1 MGNLINNK
9 NEKDITKNEIIE
21 SKESKHKEK
30 KENKNITNKYKII
43 FLGDSGIGSKTSL
56 IKRMNHKVFTQNITN
71 KNSCSFIS
79 KSIKIKNGKKIIMN
93 FWDINGHEIF
103 RNLTK
108 KFLENSDCVVL
119 GYDVTNINSFKNIQ
133 DFWYKFSKDNSGT
146 NLIYLI
152 GNKIDLI
159 NERKVEKDIARS
171 FAEKNNMK
179 YFEIS
184 CATSEGVQEF
194 FDDLKNELFQK

>member
-21 SKESKHKEK
+21 SNESKHKEK
-30 KENKNITNKYKII
+30 EGKKNITNKYKII

-56 IKRMNHKVFTQNITN
+56 IKRMNHKVFTPNITN

-119 GYDVTNINSFKNIQ
+119 GYDVTNINSFKNIE

-159 NERKVEKDIARS
+159 NERKVEKDIARN
-171 FAEKNNMK
+171 FAEKNNIK

>member
-1 MGNLINNK
+1 MGNLINDK
-9 NEKDITKNEIIE
+9 KEKDITKNE

-30 KENKNITNKYKII
+30 EENKNITNKYKII

-56 IKRMNHKVFTQNITN
+56 IKRMNHNVFTPNITN

-119 GYDVTNINSFKNIQ
+119 GYDVTNINSFKNIE

-152 GNKIDLI
+152 GNKTDLI

-171 FAEKNNMK
+171 FAEKNNIK

>member
-30 KENKNITNKYKII
+30 EGNKNITNKYKII

-56 IKRMNHKVFTQNITN
+56 IKRMNHNVFTPNITN
-71 KNSCSFIS
+71 KNSCSFVS

-194 FDDLKNELFQK
+194 FDDLKNELFRK

>member
-1 MGNLINNK
+1 MGNLINDK
-9 NEKDITKNEIIE
+9 KEKDITKNE

-30 KENKNITNKYKII
+30 EENKNITNKYKII

-56 IKRMNHKVFTQNITN
+56 IKRMNHNVFTPNITN

-133 DFWYKFSKDNSGT
+133 DFWYKFSKDNSST

-171 FAEKNNMK
+171 FAEKNNIK

-194 FDDLKNELFQK
+194 FDDLKNELFRK

>member
-30 KENKNITNKYKII
+30 EGNKNITNKYKII
-43 FLGDSGIGSKTSL
+43 FLGDTGIGSKTSL
-56 IKRMNHKVFTQNITN
+56 IKRMNHNVFTPNITN
-71 KNSCSFIS
+71 KNSCSFVS

-133 DFWYKFSKDNSGT
+133 DFWYKFSKDNSST

-152 GNKIDLI
+152 GNKIDLL

-171 FAEKNNMK
+171 FAEKNNIK

>member
-1 MGNLINNK
+1 MGNLINDK
-9 NEKDITKNEIIE
+9 KEKDITKNE

-30 KENKNITNKYKII
+30 EENKNITNKYKII

-56 IKRMNHKVFTQNITN
+56 IKRMNHKVFTPNITN
-71 KNSCSFIS
+71 KNSCSFFS
-79 KSIKIKNGKKIIMN
+79 KSIKIKNGKKVIMN

-119 GYDVTNINSFKNIQ
+119 GYDVTNINSFKNIE

-152 GNKIDLI
+152 GNKIDLL

-171 FAEKNNMK
+171 FAEKNNIK

>member
-9 NEKDITKNEIIE
+9 NEKDIIKNEIIE

-56 IKRMNHKVFTQNITN
+56 IKRMNHNVFTPNITN

-103 RNLTK
+103 RNLTI

-171 FAEKNNMK
+171 FAEKNNIK

>member
-9 NEKDITKNEIIE
+9 NEKDIIKNEIIE

-30 KENKNITNKYKII
+30 EGNKNITNKYKII
-43 FLGDSGIGSKTSL
+43 FLGDTGIGSKTSL
-56 IKRMNHKVFTQNITN
+56 IKRMNHKVFTPNITN
-71 KNSCSFIS
+71 KNSCSFFS
-79 KSIKIKNGKKIIMN
+79 KSIKIKNGKKVIMN

-119 GYDVTNINSFKNIQ
+119 GYDVTNINSFKNIE

-171 FAEKNNMK
+171 FAEKNNIK
-179 YFEIS
+179 
-184 CATSEGVQEF
+184 
-194 FDDLKNELFQK
+194 

>member
-1 MGNLINNK
+1 MGNLINDK
-9 NEKDITKNEIIE
+9 KEKDITKNE

-30 KENKNITNKYKII
+30 KENKNITNKCKII

-56 IKRMNHKVFTQNITN
+56 IKRMNHNVFTPNITN

-133 DFWYKFSKDNSGT
+133 DFWYKFSKDNSST

-152 GNKIDLI
+152 GNKIDLL

-171 FAEKNNMK
+171 FAEKNNIK

>member
-1 MGNLINNK
+1 MGNLINDK
-9 NEKDITKNEIIE
+9 KEKDITKNE

-30 KENKNITNKYKII
+30 EENKNITNKYKII

-56 IKRMNHKVFTQNITN
+56 IKRMNHKVFTPNITN
-71 KNSCSFIS
+71 KNSCSFFS
-79 KSIKIKNGKKIIMN
+79 KSIKIKNGKKVIMN

-119 GYDVTNINSFKNIQ
+119 GYDVTNINSFKNIE

-171 FAEKNNMK
+171 FAEKNNIK

>member
-1 MGNLINNK
+1 MGNLINDK
-9 NEKDITKNEIIE
+9 KEKDITKNE

-30 KENKNITNKYKII
+30 EENKNITNKYKII

-56 IKRMNHKVFTQNITN
+56 IKRMNHNVFTPNITN

-119 GYDVTNINSFKNIQ
+119 GYDVTNINSFKNIE

-152 GNKIDLI
+152 GNKIDLL

-171 FAEKNNMK
+171 FAEKNNIK

>member
-1 MGNLINNK
+1 MGNLINDK
-9 NEKDITKNEIIE
+9 KEKDITKNE

-30 KENKNITNKYKII
+30 EENKNITNKYKII

-56 IKRMNHKVFTQNITN
+56 IKRMNHNVFTPNITN

-79 KSIKIKNGKKIIMN
+79 KSIKIKNGKKVIMN

-133 DFWYKFSKDNSGT
+133 DFWYKFSKDNSST

-152 GNKIDLI
+152 GNKIDLL

-171 FAEKNNMK
+171 FAEKNNIK

>member
-1 MGNLINNK
+1 MGNLINDK
-9 NEKDITKNEIIE
+9 KEKDITKNE

-30 KENKNITNKYKII
+30 EENKNITNKYKII

-56 IKRMNHKVFTQNITN
+56 IKRMNHNVFTPNITN

-133 DFWYKFSKDNSGT
+133 DFWYKFSKDNSST

-152 GNKIDLI
+152 GNKIDLL

-171 FAEKNNMK
+171 FAEKNNIK

-194 FDDLKNELFQK
+194 FDDLKNELFRK

>member
-1 MGNLINNK
+1 MGNLINDK
-9 NEKDITKNEIIE
+9 KEKDITKNEIIE

-56 IKRMNHKVFTQNITN
+56 IKRMNHNVFTPNITN
-71 KNSCSFIS
+71 KNSCSFVS
-79 KSIKIKNGKKIIMN
+79 KSIKIKNGKKVIMN

-152 GNKIDLI
+152 GNKTDLI

-171 FAEKNNMK
+171 FAEKNNIK

-194 FDDLKNELFQK
+194 FDDLKNELFRK

>member
-30 KENKNITNKYKII
+30 EGNKNITNKYKII

-56 IKRMNHKVFTQNITN
+56 IKRMNHKVFTPNITN

-119 GYDVTNINSFKNIQ
+119 GYDVTNINSFKNVQ

-171 FAEKNNMK
+171 FAEKNNIK

>member
-21 SKESKHKEK
+21 IKESKHKEK
-30 KENKNITNKYKII
+30 EGNKNIANKYKII

-56 IKRMNHKVFTQNITN
+56 IKRMNHKVFTPNITN

-79 KSIKIKNGKKIIMN
+79 KSIKIKKGKKIIMN

-152 GNKIDLI
+152 GNKTDLI

-171 FAEKNNMK
+171 FAEKNNIK

>member
-1 MGNLINNK
+1 MGNLINDK
-9 NEKDITKNEIIE
+9 KEKDITKNE

-30 KENKNITNKYKII
+30 EENKNITNKYKII

-56 IKRMNHKVFTQNITN
+56 IKRMNHNVFTPNITN

-152 GNKIDLI
+152 GNKIDLL

-171 FAEKNNMK
+171 FAEKNNIK

>member
-1 MGNLINNK
+1 MGNLINDK
-9 NEKDITKNEIIE
+9 KEKDITKNEIIE

-56 IKRMNHKVFTQNITN
+56 IKRMNHNVFTPNITN

-79 KSIKIKNGKKIIMN
+79 KSIKIKNGKKVIMN

-152 GNKIDLI
+152 GNKTDLI

-171 FAEKNNMK
+171 FAEKNNIK

-194 FDDLKNELFQK
+194 FDDLKNELFRK

>member
-1 MGNLINNK
+1 MGNLINDK
-9 NEKDITKNEIIE
+9 KEKDITKNE

-30 KENKNITNKYKII
+30 EENKNITNKYKII

-56 IKRMNHKVFTQNITN
+56 IKRMNHKVFTPNITN
-71 KNSCSFIS
+71 KNSCSFVS

-171 FAEKNNMK
+171 FAEKNNIK

-194 FDDLKNELFQK
+194 FDDLKNELFRK

>member
-1 MGNLINNK
+1 MGNLINDK
-9 NEKDITKNEIIE
+9 KEKDITKNE

-30 KENKNITNKYKII
+30 EENKNITNKYKII

-56 IKRMNHKVFTQNITN
+56 IKRMNHNVFTPNITN

-133 DFWYKFSKDNSGT
+133 DFWYKFSKDNSST

-152 GNKIDLI
+152 GNKIDLL

-171 FAEKNNMK
+171 FAEKNNIK

>member
-30 KENKNITNKYKII
+30 EGNKNITNKYKII

-56 IKRMNHKVFTQNITN
+56 IKRMNHKVFTPNITN

-159 NERKVEKDIARS
+159 NERKVEKDIARN
-171 FAEKNNMK
+171 FAEKNNIK